1 MAERFRSM
9 LIFAFV
15 YFWVVAS
22 VVSSLEMSLK
32 GVFIVISFDAMNI
45 LGSAMTNELL
55 YGV

>member
-32 GVFIVISFDAMNI
+32 GVLIVISFDAMNI